1 MKDATNLDIYFKD
14 DKALFLIPLYQRKY
28 SWKKKH
34 CQRLYAD
41 LMKVHREGLY
51 SHFFGSIVSIK
62 ASETENDLLI
72 IDGQQR
78 ITTISLM
85 VLAAINAVKNGKMK
99 CDNPEYVTDTYNKF
113 LMSKYRRGVERKIK
127 LRPIDDDMKAY
138 DALFTNDEER
148 FVSAADSGVTSN
160 YLFFYNLISSEEN
173 TLAFEDLIESIEKLI
188 IIDICLDSKDNP
200 QLIFESLNSCG
211 KDLEEAD
218 KVRNYLLMSANK
230 DDQEKFYY
238 NYWSK
243 IEKNTDGEP
252 TMFIRDYL
260 TIKNKVISSFEELYF
275 DFKQYDEDN
284 NIPREELL
292 RDMLKF
298 STIYRD
304 AGKGTTESVKIN
316 KKLKQLASIGSN
328 VCMPFYL
335 QFFDYAK
342 QNNIGEYVQYE
353 VLDAIENYWARRIIC
368 ALPSNVMAKSFALLH
383 SDIMRI
389 YNEHEKR
396 KEPINVT
403 YAEILKYILLK
414 KQGTGI
420 FPTDNSIREMFPQ
433 REVYKIPSS
442 YKTFLFERMENGNG
456 KEQNDS
462 LAEKIGKGEI
472 TIEHI
477 MPQHLS
483 PQWIKDLGDDYVD
496 IKDKYLH
503 TFANLTLTGY
513 NQEYSNRKYSE
524 KWEGYTVKRKNKE
537 TKKDEEIEVIGY
549 KDSPFKLSSYMK
561 THLAWTET
569 ELKERGELLLKQFLK
584 LWPMIKTDYVPLERE
599 VEVVAFDDDDI
610 EFTGRKIAGY
620 RYRGQSH
627 KVITWKDMLV
637 EVCTS
642 LYHEK
647 PTEMLFL
654 ATKEWWLHEAGSRE
668 RTKIADRCYVHSSNS
683 TYTKKSILN
692 YIFKELNISP
702 SILEIE
708 LLPLNEEIN
717 DNEEE

>member
-1 MKDATNLDIYFKD
+1 M
-14 DKALFLIPLYQRKY
+14 Q
-28 SWKKKH
+28 
-34 CQRLYAD
+34 
-41 LMKVHREGLY
+41 
-51 SHFFGSIVSIK
+51 
-62 ASETENDLLI
+62 
-72 IDGQQR
+72 
-78 ITTISLM
+78 
-85 VLAAINAVKNGKMK
+85 
-99 CDNPEYVTDTYNKF
+99 
-113 LMSKYRRGVERKIK
+113 
-127 LRPIDDDMKAY
+127 
-138 DALFTNDEER
+138 
-148 FVSAADSGVTSN
+148 
-160 YLFFYNLISSEEN
+160 
-173 TLAFEDLIESIEKLI
+173 
-188 IIDICLDSKDNP
+188 
-200 QLIFESLNSCG
+200 
-211 KDLEEAD
+211 
-218 KVRNYLLMSANK
+218 
-230 DDQEKFYY
+230 
-238 NYWSK
+238 SK
-243 IEKNTDGEP
+243 ITLV
-252 TMFIRDYL
+252 R
-260 TIKNKVISSFEELYF
+260 
-275 DFKQYDEDN
+275 
-284 NIPREELL
+284 
-292 RDMLKF
+292 
-298 STIYRD
+298 
-304 AGKGTTESVKIN
+304 
-316 KKLKQLASIGSN
+316 
-328 VCMPFYL
+328 
-335 QFFDYAK
+335 
-342 QNNIGEYVQYE
+342 YE

-403 YAEILKYILLK
+403 YADILKYILLK

-442 YKTFLFERMENGNG
+442 YKTFLFERMENGNS

-483 PQWIKDLGDDYVD
+483 PQWIKDLGDDYAD

-549 KDSPFKLSSYMK
+549 KDSPFKLSNYMK

-584 LWPMIKTDYVPLERE
+584 LWPMIETDYLPLERE

-627 KVITWKDMLV
+627 KVTTWKDMLV
-637 EVCTS
+637 EVCAS

-654 ATKEWWLHEAGSRE
+654 ATKEWWLHETGGRE

-683 TYTKKSILN
+683 TNTKKSILN